1 MIGVGPP
8 PTYNNIEALQ
18 GQYYAQCLQAH
29 IEAIEVLLDEGLG
42 LGPVF
47 GNQWGIEF
55 DLDGLLR
62 MDTATKVKAA
72 ADALK
77 SGALAPNEA
86 RARYFDLP
94 PTEGGESPYLQIQN
108 YSLAALARRDANST
122 PVTPGLDQ
130 TNEAARSLADEAE
143 ARRVRA
149 LREAAKEFNR
159 LAIQERANAKLLH

>member
-42 LGPVF
+42 FRPVF
-47 GNQWGIEF
+47 GNQLGVEF

-62 MDTATKVKAA
+62 MDTATVKAG
-72 ADALK
+72 DALK

-159 LAIQERANAKLLH
+159 LAIRNALMRNH